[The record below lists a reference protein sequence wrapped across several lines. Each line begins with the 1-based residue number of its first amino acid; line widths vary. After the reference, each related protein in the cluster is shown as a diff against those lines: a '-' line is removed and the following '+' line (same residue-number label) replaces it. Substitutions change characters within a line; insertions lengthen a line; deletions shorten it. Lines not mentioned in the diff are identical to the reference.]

1 MKQTEVNFL
10 KSNDLWKLISGETE
24 RLTMQTGRSSGFS
37 LVMVGQS
44 TKVTTDKQLLI
55 SIS

>member
-10 KSNDLWKLISGETE
+10 NSTDLGKFISGGSE
-24 RLTMQTGRSSGFS
+24 RLTMQTGRLSGFS
-37 LVMVGQS
+37 SVMVGQS